1 MADVSY
7 VARPAE
13 NGDFPKKKV
22 TVLSGAEDLR
32 LSRRLAGRPEAACS
46 EERGVRC
53 RQSVELATA
62 TTVWEVGIKKTE

>member
-32 LSRRLAGRPEAACS
+32 LSRRLAGRPEAACC
-46 EERGVRC
+46 EERGVGKFDG
-53 RQSVELATA
+53 LATSTA